1 MIWLK
6 IQNGKC
12 RTDVKYMMLLPFDE
26 TIVLDADM
34 LVLEDITHW
43 WKALANYELFYTDKV
58 KTFRNELVTDTFYRK
73 VFEANDLSNVYCGM
87 YYSQTHR

>member
-6 IQNGKC
+6 IPNGKC
-12 RTDVKYMMLLPFDE
+12 RTDAKYTMLSFDE

-43 WKALANYELFYTDKV
+43 WKALSIMNCITLIK
-58 KTFRNELVTDTFYRK
+58 
-73 VFEANDLSNVYCGM
+73 
-87 YYSQTHR
+87 